1 MSEGENITIFAGGTF
16 QYAQKCFKQML
27 TMFLFSNRFYIRL
40 CHFLL
45 MNKFTQASKRVFE
58 FRKMDGSNKL
68 GLNLNF
74 VAWHSRNHRIKN
86 RKEIQE
92 KHCKELITLSEKQSR
107 PLFSVENTVI
117 FSDFTGNI
125 PNYVRHTL
133 VLGTRH
139 PIMS

>member
-1 MSEGENITIFAGGTF
+1 MWVLSEGENITIFAGGTF

-27 TMFLFSNRFYIRL
+27 TMFSNSICLYLFSNRFYIRL

-68 GLNLNF
+68 GLNLNS

-107 PLFSVENTVI
+107 PLHSFVFIRTI
-117 FSDFTGNI
+117 
-125 PNYVRHTL
+125 L
-133 VLGTRH
+133 
-139 PIMS
+139 